1 MGGFDGRLC
10 ILIRLVDPGGARVG
24 GTEASWWVLTLQAR
38 LRVGISLE
46 PAVETGVV
54 TYVTVSRRLASARP
68 CLGGWDS
75 LVGGSS
81 PSILHSC
88 RPAWCMGNFCQ
99 ENCSLENCPEDLFHE
114 FVESLLQIED

>member
-54 TYVTVSRRLASARP
+54 TYVTVSCRLATVR
-68 CLGGWDS
+68 LGGGD
-75 LVGGSS
+75 GSSRRRGPS
-81 PSILHSC
+81 PSILLPF
-88 RPAWCMGNFCQ
+88 RPAWVPRKNGEHFF
-99 ENCSLENCPEDLFHE
+99 LPKIARLFVQE
-114 FVESLLQIED
+114 FVESSLQIED